1 MTTLTMD
8 QLTMQMIMKLIV
20 IDLFSILMGMKMNV
34 MDFMETKLK
43 MKGMNFMEIKLNI
56 KVMDFIMLKM
66 YLKMKVMIFFG
77 NEDVFE
83 DEGGA
88 KDDILVNVDIGVNA
102 DGRESH
108 IQINN
113 VVNILNLD

>member
-1 MTTLTMD
+1 
-8 QLTMQMIMKLIV
+8 
-20 IDLFSILMGMKMNV
+20 
-34 MDFMETKLK
+34 
-43 MKGMNFMEIKLNI
+43 
-56 KVMDFIMLKM
+56 
-66 YLKMKVMIFFG
+66 MIFFG